1 MRAVV
6 PPVLAGEEVTDR
18 VRRCGCAAA
27 PLMLGLIGCTCIRVQ
42 GCVSLC
48 VLSCSQGFPLTQ
60 RRREGKQER
69 RLDEDELLLQLKT
82 LSGKS
87 ATLGDLFR
95 KSDIKAARTTEV
107 ASAEEMLELMSMF
120 SDIKFLQES
129 INSRP
134 PSRTASTRSSRS
146 PVRHVTTP
154 RIHIQRTPSQE
165 VRSQLLRAPSHGSC
179 ASQGSQSFVPE
190 ESEVSFS
197 CDSSLSGR
205 GTPAEVQSG
214 DVMMSIRTAEPL
226 TKGPRAS
233 GPKMA
238 SSMLPEEAASTARR
252 SQVEPA
258 RQFSTLPRG
267 NSWPRLPLDD
277 LEFKPG
283 PLSVPEESQNRSGSE
298 SPKRARIWR
307 SAGNVFDALEAEAQ
321 RPFSRSFG
329 RQWASKL
336 GSEL

>member
-1 MRAVV
+1 M
-6 PPVLAGEEVTDR
+6 T
-18 VRRCGCAAA
+18 RRY
-27 PLMLGLIGCTCIRVQ
+27 
-42 GCVSLC
+42 
-48 VLSCSQGFPLTQ
+48 
-60 RRREGKQER
+60 RRERTQER

-87 ATLGDLFR
+87 PTLGDLFR

-120 SDIKFLQES
+120 SDVKFLQES

-134 PSRTASTRSSRS
+134 PSRTASSRSSRS
-146 PVRHVTTP
+146 PVRHGTTP
-154 RIHIQRTPSQE
+154 RIHFQRTPSQE
-165 VRSQLLRAPSHGSC
+165 ARFQLVRAPSDGSC
-179 ASQGSQSFVPE
+179 ASHVSQSFVPE
-190 ESEVSFS
+190 ESTVSFS

-214 DVMMSIRTAEPL
+214 DVMMSIRTAGPL
-226 TKGPRAS
+226 TTGPRAS
-233 GPKMA
+233 GHTKV
-238 SSMLPEEAASTARR
+238 SSLWPEMDTSTARR
-252 SQVEPA
+252 SHVEPA

-277 LEFKPG
+277 SNLTPG
-283 PLSVPEESQNRSGSE
+283 PLRVPEEGPGVREEAQSRSGSE

-307 SAGNVFDALEAEAQ
+307 SEGNVFDALEAEPQ
-321 RPFSRSFG
+321 RPFSRSIPFSRSFSG
-329 RQWASKL
+329 RPQTSKL

>member
-1 MRAVV
+1 
-6 PPVLAGEEVTDR
+6 
-18 VRRCGCAAA
+18 
-27 PLMLGLIGCTCIRVQ
+27 
-42 GCVSLC
+42 VSLC
-48 VLSCSQGFPLTQ
+48 VFSFSPCSPLT
-60 RRREGKQER
+60 RLSRREGTQER

-87 ATLGDLFR
+87 PTLGDLFR

-238 SSMLPEEAASTARR
+238 SSLLPEEAASTARR

-267 NSWPRLPLDD
+267 NSWPRLSSDD
-277 LEFKPG
+277 SNLTPG
-283 PLSVPEESQNRSGSE
+283 PFRVPEEGPAVREEAQGRSGSE

>member
-95 KSDIKAARTTEV
+95 KSDIKAARTTEI
-107 ASAEEMLELMSMF
+107 ASAEDMLELMSMF

-134 PSRTASTRSSRS
+134 PSRTASSRSSRS
-146 PVRHVTTP
+146 PVRHGTTP
-154 RIHIQRTPSQE
+154 RFHIQRTPSQDARFQLF
-165 VRSQLLRAPSHGSC
+165 RSPSC
-179 ASQGSQSFVPE
+179 ASQGSLSFGPE
-190 ESEVSFS
+190 ESEVLFP
-197 CDSSLSGR
+197 CDASQSGR
-205 GTPAEVQSG
+205 DTPGEVQWG
-214 DVMMSIRTAEPL
+214 DVMMSIRTAEPP
-226 TKGPRAS
+226 GPRAS
-233 GPKMA
+233 VPKL
-238 SSMLPEEAASTARR
+238 SSIWPEKATSPTQRLP
-252 SQVEPA
+252 QVEPA

-307 SAGNVFDALEAEAQ
+307 SAGNVFDAQDVEVE
-321 RPFSRSFG
+321 RPFSRSFS
-329 RQWASKL
+329 RLQSSKL
-336 GSEL
+336 RSEF